1 MKKMETSIKGKSKE
15 ETTAKPLSKNQ
26 SSQVKSGG
34 LIGKFDQ
41 VDRAV
46 SGLLH
51 SCVVKPQFLEF
62 IILPFAYLF

>member
-1 MKKMETSIKGKSKE
+1 MEASVKGKSKE
-15 ETTAKPLSKNQ
+15 ETTASPPSKNQ
-26 SSQVKSGG
+26 NSQDTSGG

-51 SCVVKPQFLEF
+51 CP
-62 IILPFAYLF
+62 